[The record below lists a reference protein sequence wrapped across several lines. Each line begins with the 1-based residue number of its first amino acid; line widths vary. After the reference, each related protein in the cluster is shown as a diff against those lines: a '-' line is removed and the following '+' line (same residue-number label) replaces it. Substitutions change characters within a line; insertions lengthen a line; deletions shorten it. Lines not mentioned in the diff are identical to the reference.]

1 MKLNP
6 VIPFVAVLAALVSC
20 QRAQEGP
27 RTAVSLVYEIAAD
40 SSGRARLAAQAGR
53 RGGEGSI
60 AVIGEPESAIVLARR
75 LVSSDRVDNID
86 GTPRRDYLPDF
97 AGETFDVIM
106 DAVNAPYSHFWAS
119 ARQLP
124 DSLRAPVL
132 DSLREAAVLNAVCA
146 WDSLS
151 WRSATDA
158 KPLLRKQRSK
168 LVILTSSLQARWGL
182 FDVDTLQ
189 QMCGG
194 ACQVL
199 SPVPVLLEEA
209 YAAGARRLLVWT
221 SRDVRESGVWE
232 SVFAQKAY
240 PDARLRVITPESA
253 LDVRTELRNLLREYQ
268 ESGEGLDA
276 LLLDSYTL
284 PTGPLHSEL
293 DIIRQEG
300 REEDAAFQAMLSPI
314 FRIWDPA
321 SALVEV
327 TYRTLRERHLL
338 THQIARPAACYYETA
353 ESRDGWSIL
362 VETSAQY
369 AQRTYVPDLD

>member
-1 MKLNP
+1 M
-6 VIPFVAVLAALVSC
+6 
-20 QRAQEGP
+20 
-27 RTAVSLVYEIAAD
+27 
-40 SSGRARLAAQAGR
+40 
-53 RGGEGSI
+53 
-60 AVIGEPESAIVLARR
+60 
-75 LVSSDRVDNID
+75 
-86 GTPRRDYLPDF
+86 
-97 AGETFDVIM
+97 
-106 DAVNAPYSHFWAS
+106 
-119 ARQLP
+119 
-124 DSLRAPVL
+124 L

-221 SRDVRESGVWE
+221 SRDIRESGVWE
-232 SVFAQKAY
+232 AVFAQKAY

-327 TYRTLRERHLL
+327 TYRTLRERHLF

-369 AQRTYVPDLD
+369 AQRTYVPDFD